1 MLDTDNISLRNA
13 LSAVSTLI
21 QYIESSCQ
29 FLRAGG
35 DIMGTNDSPSL
46 HPAQVEV
53 SITGTTTCPGL
64 RPGYLLSRSH
74 VLPSVK
80 DHALLMRCAGL
91 KLLLAN
97 PG

>member
-1 MLDTDNISLRNA
+1 
-13 LSAVSTLI
+13 
-21 QYIESSCQ
+21 
-29 FLRAGG
+29 
-35 DIMGTNDSPSL
+35 MGTNDSPSL

-64 RPGYLLSRSH
+64 RPGYLLPRSH